1 MIPPILCRRV
11 LPFVVLVLAWAGWAV
26 AQDATS
32 KAPTGNPRPE
42 IRFDSQ
48 KHDFGVV
55 EDGVILK
62 HVFPFR
68 NVGQATLII
77 QSVKAG

>member
-1 MIPPILCRRV
+1 LIPPTLFRPV
-11 LPFVVLVLAWAGWAV
+11 LPIAALVLAWAGWAA
-26 AQDATS
+26 AQDATTE
-32 KAPTGNPRPE
+32 APTGKPQPE
-42 IRFDSQ
+42 IRFDSL

-55 EDGVILK
+55 EDGVTLK
-62 HVFPFR
+62 HVFQFK

>member
-1 MIPPILCRRV
+1 MISPTLCRRV
-11 LPFVVLVLAWAGWAV
+11 LPFMALVLAWAGWAA

-32 KAPTGNPRPE
+32 EAPASKPQPE
-42 IRFDSQ
+42 IRFDSL

-55 EDGVILK
+55 EDGVVLK
-62 HVFPFR
+62 HVFQFR

-77 QSVKAG
+77 HSVKAG